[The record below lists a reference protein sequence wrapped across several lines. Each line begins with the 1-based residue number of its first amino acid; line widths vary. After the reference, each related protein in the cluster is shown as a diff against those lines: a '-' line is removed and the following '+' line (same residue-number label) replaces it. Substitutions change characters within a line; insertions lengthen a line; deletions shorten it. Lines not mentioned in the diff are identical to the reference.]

1 MVFNGLVVDMLRCE
15 PGVDPVSRT
24 LARSG
29 SCARQHLS
37 IGDSVPVNR
46 LQRWRINRR
55 GEN

>member
-15 PGVDPVSRT
+15 SGVDPVSRT
-24 LARSG
+24 LARSENCG
-29 SCARQHLS
+29 RQHLS